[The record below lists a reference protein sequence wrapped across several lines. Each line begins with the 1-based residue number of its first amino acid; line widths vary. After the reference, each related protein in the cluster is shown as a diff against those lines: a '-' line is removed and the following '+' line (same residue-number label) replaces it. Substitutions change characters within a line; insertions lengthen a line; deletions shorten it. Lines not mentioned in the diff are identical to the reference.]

1 MTRFRRSLLQHRLL
15 AAWLVAAALA
25 MKLLVP
31 AGYMPMLSSGSI
43 TLELCSGYEPPKM
56 AMAMPG
62 MPGKQGHEDK
72 QGKMDM
78 PCPFAGLTMPGLVGA
93 DAILL
98 IAAISFIMALG
109 FPATPLPPL
118 RRITHLRPPLRGPP
132 TAA

>member
-1 MTRFRRSLLQHRLL
+1 MTGFRRSILQRRLL

-31 AGYMPMLSSGSI
+31 AGYMPMVSSGSI

-62 MPGKQGHEDK
+62 MAGKQEHEDK
-72 QGKMDM
+72 QGKMEM
-78 PCPFAGLTMPGLVGA
+78 PCPFAGLAMPGLVGA
-93 DAILL
+93 DPILL
-98 IAAISFIMALG
+98 IAAISLIMALG
-109 FPATPLPPL
+109 FLVTRRPPL

-132 TAA
+132 NAA